1 MTHAVSHRKFGR
13 DTTARKALLR
23 GLAMNLIE
31 HGTIKTTVAK
41 AKSLRPVIEPL
52 ITRARED
59 SLANRREIAK
69 TITNPV
75 LLKKL
80 FEEVAPKFKG
90 VPGGY
95 TRVVK
100 AGHRVG
106 DTADVAY
113 IQFTK

>member
-1 MTHAVSHRKFGR
+1 MSHGVKHRKFTR

-23 GLAMNLIE
+23 GLCMNLIE

-41 AKSLRPVIEPL
+41 AKSLRPVIEPI
-52 ITRARED
+52 ITKARENT
-59 SLANRREIAK
+59 LAARRDVAK
-69 TITNPV
+69 TITNPL

-80 FEEVAPKFKG
+80 FDEVAPKFKD
-90 VPGGY
+90 VAGGY
-95 TRVVK
+95 TRVIK

>member
-1 MTHAVSHRKFGR
+1 MSHGISHKKFTR

-31 HGTIKTTVAK
+31 HGTIKTTLAK
-41 AKSLRPVIEPL
+41 AKAIRPVIEPL
-52 ITRARED
+52 ITRARENT
-59 SLANRREIAK
+59 LAARREVAK

-80 FEEVAPKFKG
+80 FDEVAPKFKD

-106 DTADVAY
+106 DAADVAY
-113 IQFTK
+113 VQLTK